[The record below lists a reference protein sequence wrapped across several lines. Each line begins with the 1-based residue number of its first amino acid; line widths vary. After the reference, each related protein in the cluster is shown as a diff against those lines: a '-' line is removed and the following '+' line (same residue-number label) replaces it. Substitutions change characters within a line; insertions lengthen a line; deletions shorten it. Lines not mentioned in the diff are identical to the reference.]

1 MNTVGVNLMNKIKI
15 YKELIEAIS
24 KYAVLLD
31 EPMKNHTFIRTGGL
45 ADIMV
50 IPESIEDIQLAIKI
64 CRENNAPYFIMG
76 NGSNLIVR
84 DKGMRCVVIKIA
96 DKLNNVTINGNTVV
110 AQAGI
115 SLSTLSK
122 KVMAESLKGFEFAN
136 GIPGTLGGAITMN
149 AGAYGGEMKDVV
161 KSVKVLDLEGK
172 IQTLSLEDLKLGY
185 RTSKIQTNGYIVLE
199 VEMEF
204 EKGNYEEIAE
214 ITRDLTERRT
224 TKQPLHLPSAGS
236 VFKRPPGHF
245 AGKLIEDSG
254 LKGKRVGGAQVSEI
268 HCGFIVNVDNATTED
283 VLNLIKLVQK
293 TVKDK
298 FEIELHT
305 EVRIIGEE

>member
-1 MNTVGVNLMNKIKI
+1 MNKVKI
-15 YKELIEAIS
+15 YDELIKVIS
-24 KYAVLLD
+24 KDTVLID
-31 EPMKNHTFIRTGGL
+31 EAMKNHTSIRTGGL

-50 IPESIEDIQLAIKI
+50 IAKSVEDIQLAVEI
-64 CRENNAPYFIMG
+64 CKKNSVPYFIMG

-96 DKLNNVTINGNTVV
+96 DKFKNVTIDGNIVV

-115 SLSTLSK
+115 LLSTLSK
-122 KVMAESLKGFEFAN
+122 KVMAKSLKGFEFAN
-136 GIPGTLGGAITMN
+136 GIPGTLGGGITMN
-149 AGAYGGEMKDVV
+149 AGAYGGEMKDLV
-161 KSVKVLDLEGK
+161 KSAKVLDLEGK
-172 IQTLSLEDLKLGY
+172 IKTLSLKDLKLGY

-204 EKGNYEEIAE
+204 EKGNYQEILA
-214 ITRDLTERRT
+214 ITKDFTKRRT
-224 TKQPLHLPSAGS
+224 TKQPLNLPSAGS

-254 LKGKRVGGAQVSEI
+254 LKGKRIGGAQVSEL

-283 VLNLIKLVQK
+283 VLNLIELVQK

-298 FEIELHT
+298 CSVELHT

>member
-1 MNTVGVNLMNKIKI
+1 MNKVKI
-15 YKELIEAIS
+15 YKELIEVIS
-24 KYAVLLD
+24 KDAVLLD
-31 EPMKNHTFIRTGGL
+31 EPMKDHTFIKTGGL

-50 IPESIEDIQLAIKI
+50 MPESIEDIQLAIKI

-84 DKGMRCVVIKIA
+84 DKGIRCVVIKIA
-96 DKLNNVTINGNTVV
+96 DKLENVTFNGNTVV

-172 IQTLSLEDLKLGY
+172 IKILLLKDLKLGY
-185 RTSKIQTNGYIVLE
+185 RASKIQTNGYIVLE

-254 LKGKRVGGAQVSEI
+254 LKGKRVGGAQVSEL